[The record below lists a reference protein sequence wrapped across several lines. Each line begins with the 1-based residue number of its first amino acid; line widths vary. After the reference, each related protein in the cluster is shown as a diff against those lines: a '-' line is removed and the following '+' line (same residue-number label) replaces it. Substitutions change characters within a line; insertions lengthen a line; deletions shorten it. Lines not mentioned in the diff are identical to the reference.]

1 MQIPIQIP
9 IQQNRLWLRPEK
21 CSVDTHGLVAEKP
34 PVDTH
39 GLVAAMPACAKAYK
53 NKLNWQIWPSGV
65 LQRDPKLTLNI
76 NIDKEFKSFL
86 NQCNFTIWDVGRRR
100 ILDLQD
106 AIFRFS
112 FLSIKHMKYQQKLPF
127 GGLLSAETRHFALV
141 L

>member
-1 MQIPIQIP
+1 MLAGALQ
-9 IQQNRLWLRPEK
+9 
-21 CSVDTHGLVAEKP
+21 HG
-34 PVDTH
+34 
-39 GLVAAMPACAKAYK
+39 
-53 NKLNWQIWPSGV
+53 
-65 LQRDPKLTLNI
+65 RDPTQNI
-76 NIDKEFKSFL
+76 NIAKEFKSCL
-86 NQCNFTIWDVGRRR
+86 KQCNFTSWDVGRGR